1 MYVYHLLMLSRH
13 DVRCDMGTQ
22 AMHWILVYAKIIYS
36 FKPIEF
42 DWFRFISTATLIK
55 TPYAQCTLTVRT
67 HSATLGHTH
76 NRWTDN
82 QRYANCQEMILFGAE
97 IHRNQVWCV
106 AGRSCRNQKE
116 PARELNKLPQFIRI
130 QKHVINHFERIEIKV
145 KKNIC
150 NWHKSSVM
158 EWLSDSQPRFVCS
171 RRYHG
176 NLLFIS
182 NIARNKWHILAW
194 QS

>member
-1 MYVYHLLMLSRH
+1 MLSRH

-67 HSATLGHTH
+67 YSATLGHTH

-82 QRYANCQEMILFGAE
+82 QRYANCEEMNLFGAE

-145 KKNIC
+145 KKT
-150 NWHKSSVM
+150 
-158 EWLSDSQPRFVCS
+158 FVIDTRAALWNDWAILNPDLFVRVDIMDC
-171 RRYHG
+171 RTE